1 MKRKWLILFI
11 TIVLIFLS
19 ISYFSFKKTN
29 ISAIKI
35 KKEKYT
41 EQILVTGTVQAKNF
55 STLTSGINGII
66 ENIYIREGETI
77 SKGDIIAKLD
87 TQEIEADI
95 RQAEA
100 AYKKSKYDL
109 EIIDSV
115 DIENAR
121 TNLKSALLNYNIAK
135 DEYLKY
141 EALFE
146 KNYIN
151 KLDYNIKK
159 NAFIDSETLLKNS
172 QNNLNTLEKTGAT
185 YKAALEN
192 TKAAEDA
199 LTSLKKNLLKYYIYA
214 PYNGYIT
221 SRYVEIGQSVA
232 PYTKM
237 FDVSSNI
244 EKIVSIN
251 LDEKYI
257 NRVQIN
263 SQIKIYPYA
272 DISKYSLGRL
282 YYIGINIDNSFGT
295 LEIRGTIDDVLPE
308 FLFNSTVNIIIEGR
322 KFDDVILLQNIYV
335 IEKKNKNFVYLLQ
348 NGKSKLIEVEVVPVV
363 DGFIVVSGL
372 EDNSVILLPKNL
384 TEGVRVNPK
393 FNL

>member
-1 MKRKWLILFI
+1 MKKKWLIFFIIIVI
-11 TIVLIFLS
+11 TILS
-19 ISYFSFKKTN
+19 ISYFSFKKTKV
-29 ISAIKI
+29 SAIKI
-35 KKEKYT
+35 KKEDYT
-41 EQILVTGTVQAKNF
+41 EQILVTGTIQAKNF

-66 ENIYIREGETI
+66 ENIYIREGEPI
-77 SKGDIIAKLD
+77 FKGDIIAKLD
-87 TQEIEADI
+87 TQEIEANI
-95 RQAEA
+95 REAEA
-100 AYKKSKYDL
+100 TYQKSEYNL
-109 EIIDSV
+109 EIINSV

-141 EALFE
+141 ESLFE

-159 NAFIDSETLLKNS
+159 NAFINSETLLKNS
-172 QNNLNTLEKTGAT
+172 ENNLKTLEKTGAT

-192 TKAAEDA
+192 TKAARDA
-199 LTSLKKNLLKYYIYA
+199 LTALNKTLLKYYIYA

-221 SRYVEIGQSVA
+221 ARYVEVGQSVA
-232 PYTKM
+232 PYTEM
-237 FDVSSNI
+237 FDVSSNTD
-244 EKIVSIN
+244 KIVSIN

-272 DISKYSLGRL
+272 DISKYSLGKL

-308 FLFNSTVNIIIEGR
+308 FLFNSTVNVIIEGR
-322 KFDDVILLQNIYV
+322 KFSDAILLQNIYV

-348 NGKSKLIEVEVVPVV
+348 NGKSKLIEVEVVPVI
-363 DGFIVVSGL
+363 DGFIVVDGL
-372 EDNSVILLPKNL
+372 EDNSIILLPKNL
-384 TEGVRVNPK
+384 TEGVRVNPQ